1 MNLNDLKESFIQ
13 IIQNIIEEVKES
25 EVFNQLQE
33 KYYNLSPKGQK
44 TVMALTAII
53 LLFIIFYS
61 PINQVSSSNIFLT
74 EFEEKKSLIKD
85 MYKAYRSSN
94 TTAEIPKAITS
105 TAAAALQ

>member
-13 IIQNIIEEVKES
+13 IIQNIIEKVKES

-53 LLFIIFYS
+53 LLFIIFYFS
-61 PINQVSSSNIFLT
+61 IKPDKILPIPCATSS
-74 EFEEKKSLIKD
+74 
-85 MYKAYRSSN
+85 
-94 TTAEIPKAITS
+94 
-105 TAAAALQ
+105 